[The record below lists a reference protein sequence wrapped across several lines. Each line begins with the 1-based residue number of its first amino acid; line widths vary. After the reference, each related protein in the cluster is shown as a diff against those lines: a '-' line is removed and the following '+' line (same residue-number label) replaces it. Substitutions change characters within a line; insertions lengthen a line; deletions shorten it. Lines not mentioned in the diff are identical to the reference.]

1 MRVLFLTQG
10 ALMPS
15 SRFRVLQ
22 LVPALERA
30 GIQCTVLAPNPSV
43 GGDLEGYKLIRPVRE
58 ILRPLSVLSR
68 LKAIPLI
75 KTHDVVVIQKPLNRF
90 GFVAMEKWI
99 TTQKPTVFDL
109 DDAVFHNAW
118 NLEGIQTRR
127 IARWAYHIT
136 AGNEYIR
143 DSLKQPQKTSII
155 PTVVDVNRYQMRED
169 PEGPFTLGWTGSGS
183 NLKELLLIK
192 ESLAEVL
199 RATNGRLLI
208 ISNQRPPQELE
219 DLPIH
224 FIEWSPQVEASGLAE
239 VHVGLMP
246 LRDIPYNRG
255 KCGFKL
261 LQYMARGIPVVTHPI
276 GANAE
281 IVRNHVDGFWAT
293 SNQDWTESLMK
304 LASSRDLRIQM
315 GEAGRSRV
323 QEFYSVE
330 SVAPKLAGIFRRLV
344 SDNV

>member
-10 ALMPS
+10 AVMPS

-22 LVPALERA
+22 LVPALEKA

-68 LKAIPLI
+68 LKALPLI
-75 KTHDVVVIQKPLNRF
+75 KEHDVVVIQKPLNRF
-90 GFVAMEKWI
+90 GFVAMERWI
-99 TTQKPTVFDL
+99 SSQRPTIFDL
-109 DDAVFHNAW
+109 DDAVFHNAR

-127 IARWAYHIT
+127 IARWAHHIT
-136 AGNEYIR
+136 AGNRYILEA
-143 DSLKQPQKTSII
+143 LKQPQKTSII
-155 PTVVDVNRYQMRED
+155 PTVVDVNRYQLRAD
-169 PEGPFTLGWTGSGS
+169 PQEPFTLGWTGSGS
-183 NLKELLLIK
+183 NLKELILVK

-199 RATNGRLLI
+199 RQTNGRLLI

-281 IVRNHVDGFWAT
+281 IVRDQVDGFWAET
-293 SNQDWTESLMK
+293 SEDWTRALLE
-304 LASSRDLRIQM
+304 LAASKDLRIQM

-330 SVAPKLAGIFRRLV
+330 SVVPKLVDIFQSLA
-344 SDNV
+344 SSA

>member
-22 LVPALERA
+22 LVPALEKA

-43 GGDLEGYKLIRPVRE
+43 GGDLAGYKLIRPVRE
-58 ILRPLSVLSR
+58 LLRPLSVLSR
-68 LKAIPLI
+68 LKALPLI
-75 KTHDVVVIQKPLNRF
+75 KAHDVVVIQKPLNRF

-99 TTQKPTVFDL
+99 TMQKPTVFDL

-127 IARWAYHIT
+127 IARWAHHIT
-136 AGNEYIR
+136 AGNQYIR
-143 DSLKQPQKTSII
+143 EALRQPQKTSII
-155 PTVVDVNRYQMRED
+155 PTVVDVNRYQMRTD

-183 NLKELLLIK
+183 NLRELLLVK

-199 RATNGRLLI
+199 RATKGRLLI
-208 ISNQRPPQELE
+208 ISNQRPPKELE

-224 FIEWSPQVEASGLAE
+224 FIEWSPEVEATGPAE

-281 IVRNHVDGFWAT
+281 IVRNHVDGFWAE
-293 SNQDWTESLMK
+293 SQHDWTEALLK
-304 LASSRDLRIQM
+304 LSSSKDLRIQM
-315 GEAGRSRV
+315 GAAGRSRV
-323 QEFYSVE
+323 EEFYSVQ
-330 SVAPKLAGIFRRLV
+330 SVVPNLSEIFCRLGSKPV
-344 SDNV
+344 

>member
-10 ALMPS
+10 AVMPS

-22 LVPALERA
+22 LVPALEKA

-68 LKAIPLI
+68 LKALPLI
-75 KTHDVVVIQKPLNRF
+75 KEHDVVVIQKPLNRF
-90 GFVAMEKWI
+90 GFVAMERWI
-99 TTQKPTVFDL
+99 SSQRPTIFDL

-127 IARWAYHIT
+127 IARWAHHIT
-136 AGNEYIR
+136 AGNRYILEA
-143 DSLKQPQKTSII
+143 LKQPQKTSII
-155 PTVVDVNRYQMRED
+155 PTVVDVNRYQLRAD
-169 PEGPFTLGWTGSGS
+169 PQEPFTLGWTGSGS
-183 NLKELLLIK
+183 NLKELILVK

-199 RATNGRLLI
+199 RQTNGRLLI

-281 IVRNHVDGFWAT
+281 IVRDQVDGFWAQT
-293 SNQDWTESLMK
+293 SEDWTHALLK
-304 LASSRDLRIQM
+304 LAASKDLRVQM

-330 SVAPKLAGIFRRLV
+330 SVVPKLVDIFQSLA
-344 SDNV
+344 SSA